1 MKVIGTRGGNAKWLL
16 WMVQLVLELLVNG
29 TPPSSIPANILSHV
43 AIMNPNTTVKEV
55 PSVSWIRRCR
65 TILRIIGE
73 TLASYRLAKAE
84 DWKQLFTDGTSRRQS
99 AIQNLI
105 IGIKED
111 NILQNI
117 ALSSS
122 IILKGETSEEQFNAI
137 SAMIDRGGDRLKRWA
152 EVCEWEYP
160 LY

>member
-1 MKVIGTRGGNAKWLL
+1 
-16 WMVQLVLELLVNG
+16 
-29 TPPSSIPANILSHV
+29 
-43 AIMNPNTTVKEV
+43 MNPNTTVKVV

-111 NILQNI
+111 NMLQNI
-117 ALSSS
+117 VLSSS

-137 SAMIDRGGDRLKRWA
+137 STMIDRGGNRLKRWI
-152 EVCEWEYP
+152 EVCKKEYP
-160 LY
+160 FYKHSIPENLGMNIGKRLSGGTVNSDICNAVRKRDPGGIRGP